1 MKNDTEESKNAPQY
15 VSTYV
20 PKPDTWRQAG
30 WLPLLVAGVIVGIV
44 FAIGMK
50 SNATRLKAK
59 RAAEQAAVDA
69 KNGVVR
75 PDIAVLKLVEE
86 KSMTSA
92 DSNIVLSIKSVKELD
107 ATFEI
112 TVNFQHKTKRNVQ
125 NLDFS
130 LIDIA
135 QNGKEIKAIELG
147 KNLADSLQ
155 LDKKI
160 HFQYAIG
167 ESRQFLLYCK
177 FNIEGMAKE
186 GNIAV
191 PFQVKY

>member
-1 MKNDTEESKNAPQY
+1 MEKDTEKSEKY
-15 VSTYV
+15 VS
-20 PKPDTWRQAG
+20 KPYTWREAG

-44 FAIGMK
+44 FTIGMK
-50 SNATRLKAK
+50 SNADRLKTK

-75 PDIAVLKLVEE
+75 PDIPVLKLVEE
-86 KSMTSA
+86 KSVAST
-92 DSNIVLSIKSVKELD
+92 DSSVVLTLKSVQELSD
-107 ATFEI
+107 KLEI
-112 TVNFQHKTKRNVQ
+112 TVNFQHKSKGNVQ

-147 KNLADSLQ
+147 KNLAENSNM
-155 LDKKI
+155 DKKI
-160 HFQYAIG
+160 HFQYTVG
-167 ESRQFLLYCK
+167 ESRQFLLYGK

-191 PFQVKY
+191 PFQVKF

>member
-1 MKNDTEESKNAPQY
+1 MENDIEDSKNKPRY

-44 FAIGMK
+44 FTIGMK
-50 SNATRLKAK
+50 SNATRLKTQ
-59 RAAEQAAVDA
+59 RAAEQAAIDA
-69 KNGVVR
+69 KNGVIR
-75 PDIAVLKLVEE
+75 PEIPILKLVEE
-86 KSMTSA
+86 KSVASA
-92 DSNIVLSIKSVKELD
+92 DSNVILTLKSIKELGEKL
-107 ATFEI
+107 EI
-112 TVNFQHKTKRNVQ
+112 TLNFQHKTKENFQ
-125 NLDFS
+125 NLDFY

-135 QNGKEIKAIELG
+135 QNEKEIKAVELG
-147 KNLADSLQ
+147 KTLTDSLQ
-155 LDKKI
+155 LDKRI
-160 HFQYAIG
+160 HFQYTIG
-167 ESRQFLLYCK
+167 ESRRFLLYGK